1 MTQTFSN
8 SSNGSSVAEQA
19 VQQSRT
25 FLDRQADA
33 LTSKLAERVTAVSG
47 DLRAIGD
54 QLTDSQSGIPTSQ
67 FAGQA
72 ADYTDRIAQYL
83 RDANGERLLTDAE
96 ELAERNPILA
106 AGVAVVAGLMAA
118 RFLKTS
124 ARSRR
129 FSRGSGAA

>member
-25 FLDRQADA
+25 FLDRQAYA